1 MANEFHNPHQKGII
15 KRYYEHIDTISAQKL
30 GDLVGDLYLETN
42 PAKKHAMWMSAK
54 TALTNMKVDPKR
66 VDKVIGKCD
75 LEGLAK
81 LLEELF

>member
-1 MANEFHNPHQKGII
+1 
-15 KRYYEHIDTISAQKL
+15 
-30 GDLVGDLYLETN
+30 
-42 PAKKHAMWMSAK
+42 
-54 TALTNMKVDPKR
+54 MKVDPKR